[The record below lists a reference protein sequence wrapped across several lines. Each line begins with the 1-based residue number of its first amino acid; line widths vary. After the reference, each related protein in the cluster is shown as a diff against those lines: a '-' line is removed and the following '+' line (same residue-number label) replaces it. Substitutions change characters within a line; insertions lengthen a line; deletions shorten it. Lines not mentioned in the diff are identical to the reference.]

1 VLFFLFC
8 ELCIM
13 SGLFGSGGSFL
24 AGDLLIESL
33 LGKASFFSS
42 SGFLVG
48 N

>member
-1 VLFFLFC
+1 
-8 ELCIM
+8 M